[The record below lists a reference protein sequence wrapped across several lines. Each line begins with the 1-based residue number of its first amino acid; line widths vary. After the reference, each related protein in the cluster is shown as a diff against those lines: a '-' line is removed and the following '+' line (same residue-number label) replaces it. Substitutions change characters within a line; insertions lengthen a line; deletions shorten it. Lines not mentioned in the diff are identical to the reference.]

1 MIRPPV
7 LPPARG
13 APKEPAS
20 ADGSGSR
27 KALGVT
33 TGEHPRTLKS
43 VYVECARFV
52 WLSLQRLGV
61 RHADLDDVCHDV
73 FIIVQRKLHE
83 FDQRASLRPWLFGIC
98 ARTAA
103 NYRRKSYI
111 QREKSVGSFAEDD
124 ALLPAADGP
133 TPDRELARREA
144 LTQAEAILG
153 AMSPIKR
160 AVFVMFEVEAL
171 SCQEIAEELG
181 VPVGTV
187 YSRLHTARKFFLEQA
202 QKGHARGSAA
212 R

>member
-1 MIRPPV
+1 
-7 LPPARG
+7 
-13 APKEPAS
+13 
-20 ADGSGSR
+20 
-27 KALGVT
+27 
-33 TGEHPRTLKS
+33 

-111 QREKSVGSFAEDD
+111 QRERSVGSFIEDE
-124 ALLPAADGP
+124 ALLPPSDNP
-133 TPDRELARREA
+133 TPDRELDRREA

-171 SCQEIAEELG
+171 SCQEIADELG

-187 YSRLHTARKFFLEQA
+187 YSRLHTARKFFLAQA
-202 QKGHARGSAA
+202 QKGSTRGSAA